1 MIFWENSRK
10 VFVKSVFAH
19 GSGRQRYRVNA
30 CQASNNY
37 VHNNPKIYISIDWLT
52 QIIQQY
58 AAVWLAKSHLCCIG
72 RAVRVNLGSLY
83 TWSVSL
89 IHSTLYFRMGM
100 ACIVQQRSL
109 HYTCTK
115 VLVPSELCLLL
126 CLSIS
131 HNSNCI
137 WKVLFLISSF
147 LNIYFLLNFDLKKWL
162 GTDHTKNN
170 VAYFSFFIL
179 CFLLLLT
186 LLPPIWKKP
195 FFFTKPCRAADTL
208 HRSKLLC
215 IMLHV

>member
-1 MIFWENSRK
+1 MK
-10 VFVKSVFAH
+10 VFEKSVFAH
-19 GSGRQRYRVNA
+19 WSGRQRYRVNA

-58 AAVWLAKSHLCCIG
+58 AAVWLAKSHLRCIG
-72 RAVRVNLGSLY
+72 SSVRVNLGSLY

-170 VAYFSFFIL
+170 VAYFPSSFSV
-179 CFLLLLT
+179 
-186 LLPPIWKKP
+186 
-195 FFFTKPCRAADTL
+195 FFFYWLSFRQFGKNRFFYKTL
-208 HRSKLLC
+208 
-215 IMLHV
+215 